1 MVWLGF
7 AVGTEA
13 SEVKGWTR
21 PLFSLKSES
30 PGPDSDSTSHMLFHC
45 EQSDLCLSFLPRKTG
60 LITVPV
66 SRSCIRNL
74 SLDLG
79 LSFL

>member
-30 PGPDSDSTSHMLFHC
+30 PSHMLFHC
-45 EQSDLCLSFLPRKTG
+45 EQSDLCLSFLPRKWR
-60 LITVPV
+60 PQWCFH
-66 SRSCIRNL
+66 RL
-74 SLDLG
+74 SGREIKRGNPRKVLG
-79 LSFL
+79 SDPGV